1 MAKKYLK
8 NGFIEMDWTDL
19 KWQKFKDEYELKK
32 LERKYAPDKVS
43 PQMLNYYKRKL
54 QKATK

>member
-1 MAKKYLK
+1 MAKKYK
-8 NGFIEMDWTDL
+8 DGFIEMDLIDL

-54 QKATK
+54 QKVAR